1 MKIHE
6 LQEKRAALIADSRK
20 LLDAAD
26 AEGRSILSAEEQ
38 ERFDAMDAEIRG
50 LAKTIEQ
57 RKFIESEE
65 AVAAKIEVA
74 AEVEAREITRD
85 SDEYRSA
92 FFKVLGGERLTDAD
106 YRALS
111 IGTNSAGGFLATT
124 TVEQEIVELRQ
135 EANWMRGACTT
146 MSVSNQTAFAVES
159 DVGTAAYEAENAT
172 VNDDDHA
179 FAQVSF
185 FPNRLG
191 RIMKL
196 SRQLMRFGGTL
207 SEAQL
212 SSYVSSS
219 FAKVFAAEY
228 LEQML
233 VGSGSANNPTGIMN
247 VASSQE
253 AVTTAT
259 GNVATYT
266 ADNLIDLF
274 YSLPMQYRS
283 APKAAWIFSPEALK
297 ILRQLKDSDGR
308 YLISAPGGDS
318 YTESLMGKPIYE
330 SDFVAAPAADTN
342 IVGFGDL
349 SYYRIVDFG
358 GFEFSVLNELF
369 AANDQIGVKAIA
381 YNDAKQTLAASFK
394 TLKTAAS

>member
-1 MKIHE
+1 
-6 LQEKRAALIADSRK
+6 
-20 LLDAAD
+20 
-26 AEGRSILSAEEQ
+26 
-38 ERFDAMDAEIRG
+38 
-50 LAKTIEQ
+50 
-57 RKFIESEE
+57 
-65 AVAAKIEVA
+65 
-74 AEVEAREITRD
+74 
-85 SDEYRSA
+85 
-92 FFKVLGGERLTDAD
+92 
-106 YRALS
+106 
-111 IGTNSAGGFLATT
+111 
-124 TVEQEIVELRQ
+124 
-135 EANWMRGACTT
+135 

-219 FAKVFAAEY
+219 FAKVFAAEE

-266 ADNLIDLF
+266 ADNQIDLF

-308 YLISAPGGDS
+308 YLISAPGGD
-318 YTESLMGKPIYE
+318 
-330 SDFVAAPAADTN
+330 
-342 IVGFGDL
+342 
-349 SYYRIVDFG
+349 
-358 GFEFSVLNELF
+358 
-369 AANDQIGVKAIA
+369 
-381 YNDAKQTLAASFK
+381 
-394 TLKTAAS
+394 